1 MTAMPHKYPV
11 FDVLVSA
18 TTYDEAAGCIMEKA
32 AARES
37 CVATYMPVHSLML
50 AARNPE
56 YRAIVNSFELACP
69 DGQPVRHALAM
80 LHGRTLPDRVYG
92 PQHMLVLCERAAQQ
106 NVPVYLYGST
116 PRVVEK
122 LGDTLRERFPG
133 LEVACCES
141 PPFRA
146 LTDAELDETAE
157 RFNASGAGLFF
168 IGLGCPRQDEFAAR
182 IRNKVHGAL
191 LCVGAA
197 FDFHAGEKPMAP
209 AWMQRHSLEWLFRL
223 SKEPRRLFG
232 RYFVYNSLFLL
243 YLGRALVRRRLGF
256 GKVRPDADKKD
267 TRP

>member
-1 MTAMPHKYPV
+1 MTAMPKKYPV
-11 FDVLVSA
+11 FGVLVSA
-18 TTYDEAAGCIMEKA
+18 TTYDEAATCIMEKA

-37 CVATYMPVHSLML
+37 CVSTYMPVHSLML

-92 PQHMLVLCERAAQQ
+92 PQHMLVLCERAARQ
-106 NVPVYLYGST
+106 NIPVYLYGST

-133 LEVACCES
+133 LDVAYCES
-141 PPFRA
+141 PPFRT
-146 LTDAELDETAE
+146 LSDAELIETAE

-182 IRNKVHGAL
+182 IRDKVHGAL

-223 SKEPRRLFG
+223 CKEPRRLFG
-232 RYFVYNSLFLL
+232 RYFVYNSLFLA
-243 YLGRALVRRRLGF
+243 YLGRDILRRRLGI
-256 GKVRPDADKKD
+256 GRNEQSTDEKD